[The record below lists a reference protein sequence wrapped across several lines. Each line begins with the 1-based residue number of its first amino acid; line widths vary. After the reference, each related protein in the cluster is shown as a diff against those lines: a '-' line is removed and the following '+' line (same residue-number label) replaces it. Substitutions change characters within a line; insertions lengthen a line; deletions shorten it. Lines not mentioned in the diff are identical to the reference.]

1 MDVET
6 DIRTLF
12 GTFRKISKTVHTSKS
27 VDEMLGLAVR
37 TTAEALH
44 AKGALLRILNLKSDK
59 FELSASYGLS
69 EKYLSKGHV
78 ERKRLYV
85 ETCDLN
91 GPIIIRDVPK
101 DPRVQYPREA
111 QEEGIRMMMDLP
123 LILANDVVGLVRI
136 FFAEDRDFSEEEL
149 EFAEAIAEQCSYAI
163 DKARLIE
170 RQRTE
175 YQYLAGKTE
184 KLSSLGRLAAG
195 IAHEINNPLGGILL
209 YGTNLIKKI
218 PKEGPLHEGLEV
230 IINET
235 MRCKHIIQD
244 LLEFSRD
251 KPPSK
256 AVANIN
262 DIIEKTLSILENEF
276 RLKHIHI
283 KRDLLN
289 EMPEILLDASQLEQ
303 VFVNLLINAVE
314 ATQAGGAVSIRSY
327 LGPERERARVEIS
340 DTGCG
345 IAPEHM
351 TNIFEPFFST
361 KPKGTG
367 LGLAV
372 SYGIVRNHQGTIW
385 ATSQLGQGTCFTIE
399 LPILPG
405 TGTQKAKGR

>member
-27 VDEMLGLAVR
+27 VDEMLDLAVR